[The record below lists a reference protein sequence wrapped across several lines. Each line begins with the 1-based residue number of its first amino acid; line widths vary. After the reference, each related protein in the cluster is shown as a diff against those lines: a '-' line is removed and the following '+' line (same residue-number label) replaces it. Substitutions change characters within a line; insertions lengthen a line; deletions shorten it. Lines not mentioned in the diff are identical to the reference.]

1 MNNTKSVIYII
12 LQMYLL
18 NLIVQM
24 VYVPDTLGGLNLK
37 MILNNVEEVLKD
49 SCAILGR
56 FPIRSLALLWTL
68 SFHKLSEF
76 YIDGR

>member
-1 MNNTKSVIYII
+1 MNKTKSVIYII
-12 LQMYLL
+12 LQTYLL
-18 NLIVQM
+18 NSIVQM

-56 FPIRSLALLWTL
+56 FPIRSLALL
-68 SFHKLSEF
+68 
-76 YIDGR
+76 